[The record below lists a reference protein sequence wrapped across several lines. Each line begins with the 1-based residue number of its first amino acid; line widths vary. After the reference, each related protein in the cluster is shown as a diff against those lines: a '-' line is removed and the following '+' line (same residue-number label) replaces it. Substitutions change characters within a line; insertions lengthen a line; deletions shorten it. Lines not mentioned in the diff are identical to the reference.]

1 MDEFNDF
8 YFRIPPITRYY
19 LTSVFITALIATYFK
34 PLQILVYYIFLD
46 YDLVFKSFQFWRLF
60 TNILFVGAFSTSFL
74 FFIIM
79 IYMHFK
85 NVEQNAIVL
94 RVYAKFIMMLF
105 YLLLFLNIL
114 NIFGYKIFGFKPG
127 FTLAQQLLLAFIY
140 IDSKREPQK
149 MINLYFLP
157 VKNALYPYALIVFNI
172 ISGAGIYDNIIG
184 IIAGNIYYFLTDVLP
199 VTKNLNILKTPKF
212 LVDLLEKYY
221 YSRITNEN
229 VNNGNNNQGGNNGQ
243 FGFGN
248 SGVMNRGRGNGNNG
262 NNNNNNQG
270 FRAFGGRG
278 HVVG

>member
-1 MDEFNDF
+1 MDEFKIF

-19 LTSVFITALIATYFK
+19 LTCVFITATIATYFK
-34 PLQILVYYIFLD
+34 QLQIIIYYIFLD
-46 YDLVFKSFQFWRLF
+46 YELVFKNFQIWRLF
-60 TNILFVGAFSTSFL
+60 TNILFVGGFSTSFL
-74 FFIIM
+74 FFLVM
-79 IYMHFK
+79 IYMRFK
-85 NVEQNAIVL
+85 EVEQNAIVL

-105 YLLLFLNIL
+105 YLLSFLNII
-114 NIFGYKIFGFKPG
+114 NIFSYRIFGFKPG

-157 VKNALYPYALIVFNI
+157 IKNALYPYALIVFNI
-172 ISGAGIYDNIIG
+172 VSGTGIYDNIIG

-199 VTKNLNILKTPKF
+199 VQKNLNILKTPKF

-221 YSRITNEN
+221 YSRLTYEN
-229 VNNGNNNQGGNNGQ
+229 VNTGNDNQGGNNGN

-248 SGVMNRGRGNGNNG
+248 SGVMNRG
-262 NNNNNNQG
+262 NNNNNNNTNRNG

>member
-1 MDEFNDF
+1 MDEFKIF

-19 LTSVFITALIATYFK
+19 LTCVFITATIATYFK
-34 PLQILVYYIFLD
+34 QLQIIIYYIFLD
-46 YDLVFKSFQFWRLF
+46 YELVFKNFQIWRLF
-60 TNILFVGAFSTSFL
+60 TNILFVGGFSTSFL
-74 FFIIM
+74 FFLIM
-79 IYMHFK
+79 IYMKFK
-85 NVEQNAIVL
+85 EVEQNAIVL

-105 YLLLFLNIL
+105 YLLSFLNII
-114 NIFGYKIFGFKPG
+114 NIFSYRIFGFKPG

-157 VKNALYPYALIVFNI
+157 IKNALYPYALIVFNI
-172 ISGAGIYDNIIG
+172 VSGAGIYDNIIG

-199 VTKNLNILKTPKF
+199 VQKNLNILKTPKF

-221 YSRITNEN
+221 YSRLTYEN
-229 VNNGNNNQGGNNGQ
+229 VNTGNDNQGGNNGN

-248 SGVMNRGRGNGNNG
+248 SGVMNRG
-262 NNNNNNQG
+262 NNNNNNNTNRNG

>member
-1 MDEFNDF
+1 MDEFKTF

-19 LTSVFITALIATYFK
+19 LTCVFITATIATYFK
-34 PLQILVYYIFLD
+34 QLQIIIYYIFLD
-46 YDLVFKSFQFWRLF
+46 YELVFKNFQIWRLF
-60 TNILFVGAFSTSFL
+60 TNILFVGGFSTSFL
-74 FFIIM
+74 FFLIM
-79 IYMHFK
+79 IYMRFK
-85 NVEQNAIVL
+85 EVEQNAIVL

-105 YLLLFLNIL
+105 YLLSFLNII
-114 NIFGYKIFGFKPG
+114 NIFSYRIFGFKPG

-157 VKNALYPYALIVFNI
+157 IKNALYPYALIVFNI
-172 ISGAGIYDNIIG
+172 VSGAGIYDNIIG

-199 VTKNLNILKTPKF
+199 VQKNLNILKTPKF

-221 YSRITNEN
+221 YSRLTYEN
-229 VNNGNNNQGGNNGQ
+229 VNTGNDNQGGNNGN

-248 SGVMNRGRGNGNNG
+248 SGVMNRG
-262 NNNNNNQG
+262 NNNNNNNTNRNG

>member
-1 MDEFNDF
+1 MDDF
-8 YFRIPPITRYY
+8 KTLYFRIPPITRYY
-19 LTSVFITALIATYFK
+19 LTCVFITATIATYFK
-34 PLQILVYYIFLD
+34 QLQIIIYYIFLD
-46 YDLVFKSFQFWRLF
+46 YELVFKNFQIWRLF
-60 TNILFVGAFSTSFL
+60 TNVLFVGGFSTSFL
-74 FFIIM
+74 FFLVM
-79 IYMHFK
+79 IYMRFK
-85 NVEQNAIVL
+85 EVEQNAIVL

-105 YLLLFLNIL
+105 YLLSFLNII
-114 NIFGYKIFGFKPG
+114 NIFSYRIFGFKPG

-157 VKNALYPYALIVFNI
+157 IKNALYPYALIVFNI
-172 ISGAGIYDNIIG
+172 VSGAGIYDNIIG

-199 VTKNLNILKTPKF
+199 VQKNLNILKTPKF

-221 YSRITNEN
+221 YSRLTYEN
-229 VNNGNNNQGGNNGQ
+229 VNTGNDNQGGNNGN

-248 SGVMNRGRGNGNNG
+248 SGVMNRG
-262 NNNNNNQG
+262 NNNNNNNTNRNG

>member
-1 MDEFNDF
+1 M
-8 YFRIPPITRYY
+8 R
-19 LTSVFITALIATYFK
+19 FK
-34 PLQILVYYIFLD
+34 E
-46 YDLVFKSFQFWRLF
+46 
-60 TNILFVGAFSTSFL
+60 
-74 FFIIM
+74 
-79 IYMHFK
+79 
-85 NVEQNAIVL
+85 VEQNAIVL

-105 YLLLFLNIL
+105 YLLSFLNII
-114 NIFGYKIFGFKPG
+114 NIFSYRIFGFKPG

-157 VKNALYPYALIVFNI
+157 IKNAFYPYALIVFNI
-172 ISGAGIYDNIIG
+172 VSGAGIYDNIIG

-199 VTKNLNILKTPKF
+199 VQKNLNILKTPKF

-221 YSRITNEN
+221 YSRLTYEN
-229 VNNGNNNQGGNNGQ
+229 VNTGNDNQGGNNGN

-248 SGVMNRGRGNGNNG
+248 SGVMNRG
-262 NNNNNNQG
+262 NNNNNNNTNRNG

>member
-1 MDEFNDF
+1 MDEFKTF

-19 LTSVFITALIATYFK
+19 LTCVFITATIATYFK
-34 PLQILVYYIFLD
+34 QLQIIIYYIFLD
-46 YDLVFKSFQFWRLF
+46 YELVFKHFQIWRLF
-60 TNILFVGAFSTSFL
+60 TNILFVGGFSTSFL
-74 FFIIM
+74 FFLVM
-79 IYMHFK
+79 IYMRFK
-85 NVEQNAIVL
+85 EVEQNAIVL

-105 YLLLFLNIL
+105 YLLSFLNII
-114 NIFGYKIFGFKPG
+114 NIFSYRIFGFKPG

-157 VKNALYPYALIVFNI
+157 IKNALYPYALIVFNI
-172 ISGAGIYDNIIG
+172 VSGAGIYDNIIG

-199 VTKNLNILKTPKF
+199 VQKNLNILKTPKF

-221 YSRITNEN
+221 YSRLTYEN
-229 VNNGNNNQGGNNGQ
+229 VNTGNDNQGGNNGN

-248 SGVMNRGRGNGNNG
+248 SGVMNRG
-262 NNNNNNQG
+262 NNNNNNNTNRNG

>member
-1 MDEFNDF
+1 MDEFKTF

-19 LTSVFITALIATYFK
+19 LTCVFITATIATYFK
-34 PLQILVYYIFLD
+34 QLQIIIYYIFLD
-46 YDLVFKSFQFWRLF
+46 YELVFKNFQIWRLF
-60 TNILFVGAFSTSFL
+60 TNILFVGGFSTSFL
-74 FFIIM
+74 FFLIM
-79 IYMHFK
+79 IYMRFK
-85 NVEQNAIVL
+85 EVEQNAIVL

-105 YLLLFLNIL
+105 YLLSCLNII
-114 NIFGYKIFGFKPG
+114 NIFSYRIFGFKPG

-157 VKNALYPYALIVFNI
+157 IKNALYPYALIVFNI
-172 ISGAGIYDNIIG
+172 VSGAGIYDNIIG

-199 VTKNLNILKTPKF
+199 VQKNLNILKTPKF

-221 YSRITNEN
+221 YSRLTYEN
-229 VNNGNNNQGGNNGQ
+229 VNTGNDNQGGNNGN

-248 SGVMNRGRGNGNNG
+248 SGVMNRG
-262 NNNNNNQG
+262 NNNNNNNTNRNG

>member
-1 MDEFNDF
+1 MDEFKTF

-19 LTSVFITALIATYFK
+19 LTSVFITATIATYFK
-34 PLQILVYYIFLD
+34 QLQIIIYYIFLD
-46 YDLVFKSFQFWRLF
+46 YELVFKNFQIWRLF
-60 TNILFVGAFSTSFL
+60 TNILFVGGFSTSFL
-74 FFIIM
+74 FFLIM
-79 IYMHFK
+79 IYMRFK
-85 NVEQNAIVL
+85 EVEQNAIVL

-105 YLLLFLNIL
+105 YLLSFLNII
-114 NIFGYKIFGFKPG
+114 NIFSYRIFGFKPG

-157 VKNALYPYALIVFNI
+157 IKNALYPYALIVFNI
-172 ISGAGIYDNIIG
+172 VSGAGIYDNIIG

-199 VTKNLNILKTPKF
+199 VQKNLNILKTPKF

-221 YSRITNEN
+221 YSRLTYEN
-229 VNNGNNNQGGNNGQ
+229 VNTGNDNQGGNNGN

-248 SGVMNRGRGNGNNG
+248 SGVMNRG
-262 NNNNNNQG
+262 NNNNNNNTNRNG

>member
-1 MDEFNDF
+1 MDEFKIF
-8 YFRIPPITRYY
+8 YFKIPPITRYY
-19 LTSVFITALIATYFK
+19 LTCVFITATIATYFK
-34 PLQILVYYIFLD
+34 QLQIIIYYIFLD
-46 YDLVFKSFQFWRLF
+46 YELVFKNFQIWRLF
-60 TNILFVGAFSTSFL
+60 TNILFVGGFSTSFL
-74 FFIIM
+74 FFLIM
-79 IYMHFK
+79 IYMRFK
-85 NVEQNAIVL
+85 EVEQNAIVL

-105 YLLLFLNIL
+105 YLLSFLNII
-114 NIFGYKIFGFKPG
+114 NIFSYRIFGFKPG

-157 VKNALYPYALIVFNI
+157 IKNALYPYALIVFNI
-172 ISGAGIYDNIIG
+172 VSGAGIYDNIIG

-199 VTKNLNILKTPKF
+199 VQKNLNILKTPKF

-221 YSRITNEN
+221 YSRLTYEN
-229 VNNGNNNQGGNNGQ
+229 VNTGNDNQGGNNGN

-248 SGVMNRGRGNGNNG
+248 SGVMNRG
-262 NNNNNNQG
+262 NNNNNNNTNRNG

>member
-1 MDEFNDF
+1 MDEFKIF

-19 LTSVFITALIATYFK
+19 LTCVFITATIATYFK
-34 PLQILVYYIFLD
+34 QLQIIIYYIFLD
-46 YDLVFKSFQFWRLF
+46 YELVFKNFQIWRLF
-60 TNILFVGAFSTSFL
+60 TNVLFVGGFSTSFL
-74 FFIIM
+74 FFLVM
-79 IYMHFK
+79 IYMRFK
-85 NVEQNAIVL
+85 EVEKNAIVL

-105 YLLLFLNIL
+105 YLLSFLNII
-114 NIFGYKIFGFKPG
+114 NIFSYRIFGFKPG

-157 VKNALYPYALIVFNI
+157 IKNALYPYALIVFNI
-172 ISGAGIYDNIIG
+172 VSGAGIYDNIIG

-199 VTKNLNILKTPKF
+199 VQKNLNILKTPKF

-221 YSRITNEN
+221 YSRLTYEN
-229 VNNGNNNQGGNNGQ
+229 VNTGNDNQGRNNGN

-248 SGVMNRGRGNGNNG
+248 SGVMNRG
-262 NNNNNNQG
+262 NNNNNNNNTNRNG